1 MTETAQSTLPRIYA
15 ISPVPQRVPLLHRAI
30 AAAVA
35 IGCLSVLVTAV
46 LIRPSDTGMGTHHQL
61 GLAECQFLRTSGLP
75 CPSCGMT
82 TSFAWF
88 VRGNILA
95 SLYTQPMGTL
105 LATGAALTFWA
116 ALYIAATGKPVHRLM
131 SLLPGSYY
139 VLVPMGFGIAAW
151 GWKIFIHLRGA
162 GGWG

>member
-1 MTETAQSTLPRIYA
+1 MLENDQLTVPRIYA
-15 ISPVPQRVPLLHRAI
+15 ISPEVQRVAPLHRAI

-35 IGCLSVLVTAV
+35 LGCLAV
-46 LIRPSDTGMGTHHQL
+46 LITAVSIHPSSTGMETHRQL
-61 GLAECQFLRTSGLP
+61 GLAECQFLRTSGIP

-88 VRGNILA
+88 VRGNIVA
-95 SLYTQPMGTL
+95 SLYVQPMGTL

-131 SLLPGSYY
+131 SILPASYY
-139 VLVPMGFGIAAW
+139 VLVPMGVGIAAW
-151 GWKIFIHLRGA
+151 GWKIFTHLRGI